1 MADCKV
7 TCFQRVMNLVLKLPE
22 HKQRE
27 AVRIIQEDSFID
39 FLDFCVANDCFSQ
52 SQSDTLYDGI
62 VMWEDLTGN
71 YWEEDY
77 DKLHELYDAVGITE
91 DVFERFSENNPDV
104 KEMTDAENN
113 ELKRQI
119 EEMLRK
125 SVSSD
130 YVRTMLEAESESS
143 STSLLQDIADDVLET
158 SGWYDEETYNEDDI
172 RLAIGR
178 VILSRI
184 GIEV

>member
-1 MADCKV
+1 MAECKV
-7 TCFQRVMNLVLKLPE
+7 TCFERVMHLVVKLPE

-62 VMWEDLTGN
+62 VMWEDLDGN

-77 DKLHELYDAVGITE
+77 EKLHALYDAVGITE

-104 KEMTDAENN
+104 QEMTIAERK
-113 ELKRQI
+113 ELERQI
-119 EEMLRK
+119 QEVLQK

-130 YVRTMLEAESESS
+130 YVRTMLETYSEPSS
-143 STSLLQDIADDVLET
+143 YSLLEDIADNVLET

-172 RLAIGR
+172 RLSIGR
-178 VILSRI
+178 VILERL
-184 GIEV
+184 GIIV

>member
-1 MADCKV
+1 MAECKV
-7 TCFQRVMNLVLKLPE
+7 TCFQRVMNLVVKLPE
-22 HKQRE
+22 HKQRK
-27 AVRIIQEDSFID
+27 AVRIIQEYSFID

-62 VMWEDLTGN
+62 VMWEDLDGN

-77 DKLHELYDAVGITE
+77 EKLHALYDAVGITE
-91 DVFERFSENNPDV
+91 DVFEKFNENNPNV
-104 KEMTDAENN
+104 KNMTKAEKV
-113 ELKRQI
+113 ELERQI
-119 EEMLRK
+119 EEMLRR

-130 YVRTMLEAESESS
+130 YVRAMLEAESESS
-143 STSLLQDIADDVLET
+143 DNSLLQDIADDVLET

-178 VILSRI
+178 VVLSRI